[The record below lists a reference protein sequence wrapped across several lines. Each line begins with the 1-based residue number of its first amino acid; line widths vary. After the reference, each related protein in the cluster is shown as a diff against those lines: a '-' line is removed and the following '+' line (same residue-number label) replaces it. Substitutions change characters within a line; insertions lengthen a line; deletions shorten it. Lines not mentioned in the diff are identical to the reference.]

1 MHPPYAWQIV
11 RRYENTADPP
21 CFFPARRCLGA
32 TRPGDGIRSRELARG
47 ARRGRRGF
55 RCGCL
60 HLVRWLR
67 DKWRVRST
75 PVPPADIVILAAPV
89 WMDWLQE
96 RGILGDAPQTY
107 LLGNR
112 LVLVAPA
119 DSTIAPDPGN
129 LAASL
134 GDMRLVIGQRDAV
147 PAGIYAREWLQATK
161 QWEALQN
168 MLAETDNVR
177 TALALVARAEMPI
190 GVVYRTDAMA
200 EPKVRV
206 VYTVP
211 DDQHSPIVYPA
222 AALTDAGKVFLKF
235 LQTDESMDIFA
246 AYGFAPVK
254 P

>member
-1 MHPPYAWQIV
+1 MKTLLILLAFILPNVVFGQ
-11 RRYENTADPP
+11 
-21 CFFPARRCLGA
+21 PAPVTVFAAASL
-32 TRPGDGIRSRELARG
+32 RG
-47 ARRGRRGF
+47 ALDEVAEGF
-55 RCGCL
+55 GAGVSVSYGGSGTMARQIDAGA
-60 HLVRWLR
+60 
-67 DKWRVRST
+67 
-75 PVPPADIVILAAPV
+75 PADVVILAAPV

-134 GDMRLVIGQRDAV
+134 GDARLVIGQRDAV
-147 PAGIYAREWLQATK
+147 PAGIYAREWLQTTK
-161 QWEALQN
+161 QWDALQH

-177 TALALVARAEMPI
+177 TALALVARGEMPL

-211 DDQHSPIVYPA
+211 DDQHNPITYPA
-222 AALTDAGKVFLKF
+222 AALTDAGKVFLQY
-235 LQTDESMDIFA
+235 LQTDESMGIFA
-246 AYGFAPVK
+246 AHGFMPVT

>member
-1 MHPPYAWQIV
+1 MKTLLILLA
-11 RRYENTADPP
+11 
-21 CFFPARRCLGA
+21 FFLPGVVLGQPAPVTVFAAASL
-32 TRPGDGIRSRELARG
+32 RG
-47 ARRGRRGF
+47 ALDAVAEDFGADVSISYGGSGTMARQIDAGA
-55 RCGCL
+55 
-60 HLVRWLR
+60 
-67 DKWRVRST
+67 
-75 PVPPADIVILAAPV
+75 PADIVILAAPV

-119 DSTIAPDPGN
+119 NSTIAPDPGN

-147 PAGIYAREWLQATK
+147 PAGIYSREWLQATK

-177 TALALVARAEMPI
+177 TALALVARAEMPL

-235 LQTDESMDIFA
+235 LQTDKSMDIFA
-246 AYGFAPVK
+246 AHGFAPVK